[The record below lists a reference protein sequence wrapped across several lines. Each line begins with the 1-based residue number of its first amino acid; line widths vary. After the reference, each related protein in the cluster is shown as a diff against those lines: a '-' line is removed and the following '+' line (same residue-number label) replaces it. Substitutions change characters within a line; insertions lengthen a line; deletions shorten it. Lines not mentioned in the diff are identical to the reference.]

1 MVGDGNAM
9 GVCAQIAQHMF
20 RSMKGRLAIDDP
32 VLTEQY
38 SKPGGRGSW
47 VGQCSE
53 LAVELDAA
61 FAEGIFE
68 CGHELAAE
76 DTAEHFDGKKEG
88 AVGRDPASVV
98 WSKSTS
104 GDDTVHM
111 RVMTPTRTVP

>member
-61 FAEGIFE
+61 FAEGIFGQLSRKL
-68 CGHELAAE
+68 CLTTCRSRPGIQQPRAGWVGNL
-76 DTAEHFDGKKEG
+76 KK
-88 AVGRDPASVV
+88 VLN
-98 WSKSTS
+98 
-104 GDDTVHM
+104 
-111 RVMTPTRTVP
+111 